1 MSHQT
6 AAFPNASKGYR
17 GRFAPSPSG
26 PLHFGSL
33 VSALAS
39 FLHARAC
46 GGDWLVRME
55 NLDPPREQPGADL
68 KILEALEAHSLHWD
82 GRVWYQSDRLGAYAE
97 ILTELR
103 QRDLAYPC
111 NCTRKDLRA
120 MGGVY
125 DGRCRQRRTEP
136 DKPFA
141 WRLKLYDLPETI
153 AGLDET
159 LGFDDLFQGH
169 QQNNLRRDL
178 GDPVIKRKDGLFAY
192 QLAVVADDMAQGIT
206 HVIRG
211 SDLLELSVGQLACFY
226 LLGGQAPRFGHVP
239 TAVNAAGQKL
249 SKQHGAP
256 ALKNHRAG
264 DNLWQALAFLGQ
276 NPPLELKGANPE
288 ELLDWGCQNWN
299 PNTLSSLKRLAPSE
313 FRVESDAGAGIRQE
327 EL

>member
-1 MSHQT
+1 MAHQAPSSRNSAT
-6 AAFPNASKGYR
+6 DYR

-39 FLHARAC
+39 FLHARHR
-46 GGDWLVRME
+46 GGNWLVRME
-55 NLDPPREQPGADL
+55 NLDPPREQPGADR
-68 KILEALEAHSLHWD
+68 KILEALEAHGLHWD
-82 GRVWYQSDRLGAYAE
+82 GCVWYQSERLDAYAQM
-97 ILTELR
+97 LADLR
-103 QRDLAYPC
+103 RRGLAYPC

-125 DGRCRQRRTEP
+125 DGRCRQRRTQPE
-136 DKPFA
+136 KPFA
-141 WRLKLYDLPETI
+141 WRLKLYDLPEAI
-153 AGLDET
+153 AGLNET
-159 LGFDDLFQGH
+159 LGFEDLFQGC

-192 QLAVVADDMAQGIT
+192 QLAVVADDIAQGIT

-226 LLGGQAPRFGHVP
+226 LLGGQPPRFGHVP
-239 TAVNAAGQKL
+239 TAINAAGQKL

-256 ALKNHRAG
+256 ALQNHLAG

-276 NPPLELKGANPE
+276 NPPLELAGASPG
-288 ELLDWGCQNWN
+288 ELLEWGRRNWR
-299 PNTLSSLKRLAPSE
+299 PDALGVLEKLAPSE
-313 FRVESDAGAGIRQE
+313 FRTESDAGAGVRRE

>member
-1 MSHQT
+1 MPLQNAASSNT
-6 AAFPNASKGYR
+6 AGGYR

-39 FLHARAC
+39 FLHARSC
-46 GGDWLVRME
+46 DGDWLVRME
-55 NLDPPREQPGADL
+55 DLDPPREQPGADR
-68 KILEALEAHSLHWD
+68 KILEALEAHGLHWD
-82 GRVWYQSDRLGAYAE
+82 GQVWYQSDRLDTYAG
-97 ILTELR
+97 ILAELK
-103 QRDLAYPC
+103 QRNLAYPC

-125 DGRCRQRRTEP
+125 DGRCRQRHTEP
-136 DKPFA
+136 EKPFA
-141 WRLKLYDLPETI
+141 WRLKLYDLPETLT
-153 AGLDET
+153 GLKET
-159 LGFDDLFQGH
+159 LGFEDLFQGY
-169 QQNNLRRDL
+169 QQNNLRHDL

-192 QLAVVADDMAQGIT
+192 QLAVVADDIAQGIT

-211 SDLLELSVGQLACFY
+211 SDLLDLSVGQIACFY
-226 LLGGQAPRFGHVP
+226 LLGGKPPRFGHVP

-256 ALKNHRAG
+256 ALQNHRAS

-276 NPPLELKGANPE
+276 NPPLELAGASPG
-288 ELLDWGCQNWN
+288 ELLDWGLQNWR
-299 PNTLSSLKRLAPSE
+299 PDPLKVLETLAPSE
-313 FRVESDAGAGIRQE
+313 FRAESDAGAGVGQE

>member
-6 AAFPNASKGYR
+6 AASRSTATGYR

-39 FLHARAC
+39 FLHARHC

-55 NLDPPREQPGADL
+55 NLDPPREQPGADR
-68 KILEALEAHSLHWD
+68 KILEALEAHGLHWD
-82 GRVWYQSDRLGAYAE
+82 GQVWYQSDRLNTYAE
-97 ILTELR
+97 LLTELR

-111 NCTRKDLRA
+111 DCTRKDLRA

-125 DGRCRQRRTEP
+125 DGRCRRRSGVPEGA
-136 DKPFA
+136 FA

-159 LGFDDLFQGH
+159 LGFEDLFQGY

-192 QLAVVADDMAQGIT
+192 QLAVVADDIAQGIT

-226 LLGGQAPRFGHVP
+226 LLGGRPPRFGHVP

-256 ALKNHRAG
+256 ALQNHRAS

-276 NPPLELKGANPE
+276 NPPLELAGASPE
-288 ELLDWGCQNWN
+288 ELLDWGCQNWR
-299 PNTLSSLKRLAPSE
+299 PEALDSREKLAPGE
-313 FRVESDAGAGIRQE
+313 FRAGSDAGAGMGQE

>member
-1 MSHQT
+1 MSHQAPASQNS
-6 AAFPNASKGYR
+6 AAAYR

-39 FLHARAC
+39 FLHARHC

-55 NLDPPREQPGADL
+55 NLDPPREQPGADR
-68 KILEALEAHSLHWD
+68 KILDALEAHGLHWD
-82 GRVWYQSDRLGAYAE
+82 GRVWYQSERLDAYAE
-97 ILTELR
+97 ILADFR
-103 QRDLAYPC
+103 QRGLAYPC
-111 NCTRKDLRA
+111 ICTRKDLRA

-125 DGRCRQRRTEP
+125 NGRCRQRRTDPKE
-136 DKPFA
+136 PFA

-153 AGLDET
+153 ADLNET
-159 LGFDDLFQGH
+159 LGFEDLFQGY

-192 QLAVVADDMAQGIT
+192 QLAVVADDIAQGIT

-211 SDLLELSVGQLACFY
+211 SDLLELSVGQLASFY
-226 LLGGQAPRFGHVP
+226 LLGGRPPRFGHVP
-239 TAVNAAGQKL
+239 TATNAAGQKL

-256 ALKNHRAG
+256 GLQNHRAG

-276 NPPLELKGANPE
+276 NPPSELTEASPDQ
-288 ELLDWGCQNWN
+288 LLDWGRQHWR
-299 PNTLSSLKRLAPSE
+299 PDALGVLKKLAPRE
-313 FRVESDAGAGIRQE
+313 FRAESDATLQRHE